1 MRIDRVSVSGAPK
14 PRRSER
20 SAAVKPGAVAAAL
33 SGGAPTPL
41 PVSEAMPLAPVGSL
55 VSIQEVGDAESGRS
69 RGLSRGHDLLDGLE
83 ALRRN
88 LVLGGLTESQ
98 IEQLKSLAAGAR
110 SSVNDPILAE
120 ILNEIEIRAA
130 VELAKLGR

>member
-1 MRIDRVSVSGAPK
+1 
-14 PRRSER
+14 
-20 SAAVKPGAVAAAL
+20 
-33 SGGAPTPL
+33 
-41 PVSEAMPLAPVGSL
+41 MPLAPIGSL

-69 RGLSRGHDLLDGLE
+69 RGLSHGHDLLDGLE

-88 LVLGGLTESQ
+88 LVLGSLTEPQ
-98 IEQLKSLAAGAR
+98 IEQLKSLAAGGR
-110 SSVNDPILAE
+110 GSVNAPVLVE

>member
-20 SAAVKPGAVAAAL
+20 SAAVKPGAFAEAL
-33 SGGAPTPL
+33 SGGAPAPF
-41 PVSEAMPLAPVGSL
+41 PVSEAVPLAPVGSL
-55 VSIQEVGDAESGRS
+55 FSIQEVGDAGSGRS

-88 LVLGGLTESQ
+88 LVLGSLTESQ
-98 IEQLKSLAAGAR
+98 IEQLKSLAAGGR
-110 SSVNDPILAE
+110 GSVNDPILAE

>member
-1 MRIDRVSVSGAPK
+1 MKIDRVSVSGPPK

-20 SAAVKPGAVAAAL
+20 SAAVKPGGFAKAL
-33 SGGAPTPL
+33 SGGATTPN
-41 PVSEAMPLAPVGSL
+41 PISEAVPLTPVGSL
-55 VSIQEVGDAESGRS
+55 FSIQEVGDAVSGRS

-88 LVLGGLTESQ
+88 LVLGSLTASQ

-110 SSVNDPILAE
+110 GSADDPILAE